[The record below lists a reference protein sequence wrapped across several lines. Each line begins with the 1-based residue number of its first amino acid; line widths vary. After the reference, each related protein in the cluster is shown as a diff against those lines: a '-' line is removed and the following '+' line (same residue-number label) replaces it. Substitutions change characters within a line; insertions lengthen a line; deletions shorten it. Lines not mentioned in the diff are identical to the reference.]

1 MKKKL
6 ITAGCVLFWLI
17 LWQVGATLLDQ
28 QILLVSPVQAAVR
41 LFELL
46 PTEYFRRSVLF
57 SSGRILSGFAIGL
70 VGGTALAILAG
81 KLRFV
86 KTLLS
91 PLVSAVKAVPVA
103 SITVLALIWVSSKN
117 LSILVSV
124 MIALPIVYSNML
136 EGIESLDPK
145 LNEMAQLFEV
155 PAWRRF
161 TGVYLSQLLPY
172 FRSAAKLA
180 IGLSWKSGAAA
191 EIIGIPSGSIGE
203 KLYEAKIYLET
214 ADLFAWTAAVVL
226 LSWLSEKAFMLLVN
240 IAAGAASGSGRHIT
254 KASAG
259 GTEQRSA
266 AVSAKNICKSYGG
279 IPVLSDLSLEIAAG
293 SVTAVMGAS
302 GCGKTTLISVLAG
315 LVQPDSG
322 VVRIEPDTKLSAIFQ
337 EDRLC
342 GNLTVLANIRLV
354 TGSTRTDK
362 EILSAL
368 ESVGLS
374 GCADRKASE
383 LSGGMKRRA
392 ALVRALLAKS
402 GVVFLD
408 EPFKGLDVQTRAAVT
423 EYCRRM
429 LGGRTAVLVT
439 HDRTDCEALG
449 AAQTIEL
456 SGEAQ
461 NAGA

>member
-17 LWQVGATLLDQ
+17 LWQVGAMLLDQ
-28 QILLVSPVQAAVR
+28 QILLVSPMQAAVR

-46 PTEYFRRSVLF
+46 PTEDFRRSVLF

-145 LNEMAQLFEV
+145 LSEMAQLFEV

-172 FRSAAKLA
+172 FRSSAKLA

-302 GCGKTTLISVLAG
+302 GCGKTTLISLLTG

-368 ESVGLS
+368 ESVELS

-449 AAQTIEL
+449 ASQIIEL
-456 SGEAQ
+456 SDERQ
-461 NAGA
+461 TIS

>member
-6 ITAGCVLFWLI
+6 ITAGCVLFWFI
-17 LWQVGATLLDQ
+17 LWQVGAMLLDQ

-46 PTEYFRRSVLF
+46 PTEDFRRSVLF

-226 LSWLSEKAFMLLVN
+226 LSWLSEKIFMLLVN
-240 IAAGAASGSGRHIT
+240 IAARAASGSGRHIT

-302 GCGKTTLISVLAG
+302 GCGKTTLISVLTG

-322 VVRIEPDTKLSAIFQ
+322 VVCIEPDTKLSAIFQ

-383 LSGGMKRRA
+383 LSGGMRRRA

>member
-1 MKKKL
+1 M
-6 ITAGCVLFWLI
+6 
-17 LWQVGATLLDQ
+17 
-28 QILLVSPVQAAVR
+28 
-41 LFELL
+41 
-46 PTEYFRRSVLF
+46 
-57 SSGRILSGFAIGL
+57 
-70 VGGTALAILAG
+70 
-81 KLRFV
+81 

-145 LNEMAQLFEV
+145 LSEMAQLFEV

-279 IPVLSDLSLEIAAG
+279 ISVLSDLSLEIAAG

-302 GCGKTTLISVLAG
+302 GCGKTTLVSILAG

-354 TGSTRTDK
+354 TGKTRTDA

-392 ALVRALLAKS
+392 ALVRALLAIS

-449 AAQTIEL
+449 ASQIIEL
-456 SGEAQ
+456 SDERQ
-461 NAGA
+461 TIS

>member
-6 ITAGCVLFWLI
+6 ITAGCVLFWLV
-17 LWQVGATLLDQ
+17 LWQVGAMLLDQ
-28 QILLVSPVQAAVR
+28 QILLVSPVQATVR

-46 PTEYFRRSVLF
+46 PTEDFRRSVLF

-70 VGGTALAILAG
+70 VGGTALALLAG

-155 PAWRRF
+155 PPCRRF

-226 LSWLSEKAFMLLVN
+226 LSWLSEKVFMLLVN
-240 IAAGAASGSGRHIT
+240 IAARAASGSGRHIK
-254 KASAG
+254 KASSG
-259 GTEQRSA
+259 GTTQRSA
-266 AVSAKNICKSYGG
+266 AVTAKNIFKSYGG
-279 IPVLSDLSLEIAAG
+279 MPVLSDLSLEIAAG

-302 GCGKTTLISVLAG
+302 GCGKTTLVSVLAG

-322 VVRIEPDTKLSAIFQ
+322 EVRIDPAGTKLSAVFQ

-354 TGSTRTDK
+354 TGSTRTDA

-368 ESVGLS
+368 EAVGLS
-374 GCADRKASE
+374 GCADRKACE

-392 ALVRALLAKS
+392 ALVRALLAQS

-408 EPFKGLDVQTRAAVT
+408 EPFKGLDVQTKTTVS
-423 EYCRRM
+423 EYCRKT

-449 AAQTIEL
+449 AAQIIEL
-456 SGEAQ
+456 SGERQ
-461 NAGA
+461 ITS

>member
-17 LWQVGATLLDQ
+17 LWQVGAMLLDQ

-46 PTEYFRRSVLF
+46 PTDDFRRSVLF

-145 LNEMAQLFEV
+145 LSEMAQLFEV

-279 IPVLSDLSLEIAAG
+279 ISVLSDLSLEIAAG

-302 GCGKTTLISVLAG
+302 GCGKTTLVSILAG

-354 TGSTRTDK
+354 TGKTRTDA

-392 ALVRALLAKS
+392 ALVRALLAIS

-449 AAQTIEL
+449 ASQIIEL
-456 SGEAQ
+456 SDERQ
-461 NAGA
+461 TIS